1 MIFSISVLI
10 YFLLIQLFANNDK
23 FQTNKELT
31 YYALFLS
38 FIILTILRI
47 YCQSYFPD
55 IPNYKILFET
65 NQSISSILK
74 YGYQES
80 NVGIG
85 FRTLI
90 SIFKFF
96 SNNFNYFLFFI
107 SIIQLS
113 TFYSFCKRYEISLVN
128 AFPVY
133 ISLTYLT
140 FQIGMLRQ
148 ALAFCFFLI
157 ALVYINRKTLYLLF
171 ILVGSTIHTS
181 ILFCVILIW
190 SDKFLNRKVLYF
202 VFIISLIIYI
212 LQIDI
217 IETTFSLVVDYI
229 PQPQKGRL
237 LYYFWVN
244 RPNNYL
250 GIGFWER
257 LILLI
262 LMNLAYVD
270 LLRKNKI
277 NKNNNLFF
285 NLGIAVLLLQLIF
298 FSAPTITSR
307 LRYYIVI
314 FPIIFLTE
322 YIYSEQKN
330 KLKWLYQSLLF
341 IYLFMYVYFQASY
354 LVI

>member
-1 MIFSISVLI
+1 MIFSISVLL
-10 YFLLIQLFANNDK
+10 YFSLIQLFENHAK
-23 FQTNKELT
+23 YRTNKELSF
-31 YYALFLS
+31 YVLFFS
-38 FIILTILRI
+38 FIIINVFRI

-55 IPNYKILFET
+55 IPNYKILFEN
-65 NQSISSILK
+65 NQSILSIVR
-74 YGYQES
+74 YGYQAS

-90 SIFKFF
+90 AIFKIF
-96 SNNFNYFLFFI
+96 SSNFNFFLFFI
-107 SIIQLS
+107 SVLQLS
-113 TFYSFCKRYEISLVN
+113 TFYFFCKKFKISLVN

-148 ALAFCFFLI
+148 AIAFCFFLI
-157 ALVYINRKTLYLLF
+157 ALVYINRKTFFLLL
-171 ILVGSTIHTS
+171 ILIGSTIHTS
-181 ILFCVILIW
+181 ILFCIILIW
-190 SDKFLNRKVLYF
+190 SDRFLNRKVLYF
-202 VFIISLIIYI
+202 VFFSSIIIYL

-262 LMNLAYVD
+262 LMNLAYND
-270 LLRKNKI
+270 LLKKNKLNI
-277 NKNNNLFF
+277 YNNLLY
-285 NLGIAVLLLQLIF
+285 NLGIAVILLQFIF

-322 YIYSEQKN
+322 YLYSEQMN
-330 KLKWLYQSLLF
+330 KLKWFYQSLLF
-341 IYLFMYVYFQASY
+341 IYLFMYVYFQATY
-354 LVI
+354 LV